1 MSTEIPYPMIR
12 NEIRLS
18 GRTIFLTRIRRRLLR
33 DPALVFGWM
42 IIVGVGLSA
51 LFPTLLSP
59 YDPNAQDLASR
70 LLPPGGVDAG
80 GGRHWLGTDWVG
92 RDLLSRIAHGSRV
105 SMSVAA
111 FAVVVRVVLGSAVGM
126 TSGFY
131 GGLAD
136 TVFMRLADIQLALP
150 FLLLA
155 VAVAAVFGPS
165 LLNVILVLGVT
176 GWMAYGRLVR
186 AQVLSLREK
195 EFVEA
200 ARALGV
206 ADWQI
211 ITRHILPNV
220 LGSVI
225 ALAAVDVPALILA
238 ESSLSFLGVGVPM
251 TTPSW
256 GGMVALG
263 RNHLT
268 TAWWVPVLP
277 GLAIAVVVLGISLVG
292 DWLRDE
298 LDPTLR

>member
-1 MSTEIPYPMIR
+1 MIR